1 MSAWV
6 NLNWS
11 KDKDSKKKIIKINKQ
26 YSKYLGVLFIL
37 TQLSE
42 LKHLIQ
48 N

>member
-11 KDKDSKKKIIKINKQ
+11 KDKDSKKIIKINKQ